1 MTALTELKKLAELQW
16 KATQGPWKAICYPR
30 TSGWCVES
38 NYDPEGVSDV
48 GICEMSVKSDT
59 RGNAEYIAASRN
71 IDLPALVAY
80 VEGLEAFAMS
90 VIYQNSDNGLSIGA
104 RKALGRSE

>member
-1 MTALTELKKLAELQW
+1 MTPLTELKKLAELQA
-16 KATQGPWKAICYPR
+16 KATDGPWTYEPQAFIPERVWKGTKQICH
-30 TSGWCVES
+30 V
-38 NYDPEGVSDV
+38 V
-48 GICEMSVKSDT
+48 GDSAET
-59 RGNAEYIAASRN
+59 EATAEYIAASRN

-90 VIYQNSDNGLSIGA
+90 VIYLDSDNGLSIGA